1 MRMRMKTELNNFLEK
16 FDKKRFMFVA
26 KLTFIF
32 AAVFAIVNLVG
43 RTYTRYES
51 NVDINANANVAFFII
66 DQGTYESTIS
76 LDGLVPSADP
86 IYYTFYVAN
95 YKDSKRTK
103 VDMNYKIKFETT
115 TNLPLT
121 YEIIRNQS
129 FQGVHQNIIDSATV
143 RQDINN
149 VYYRVFTDNDTYSFT
164 HNSNQVDE
172 YVLKVVFPASYKD
185 YPDLYQG
192 VIELFSIIIDAR
204 QVV

>member
-1 MRMRMKTELNNFLEK
+1 MSDFLKK
-16 FDKKRFMFVA
+16 FDRKRFMFVA
-26 KLTFIF
+26 KLTFVVV
-32 AAVFAIVNLVG
+32 AVFLIVNLVG
-43 RTYTRYES
+43 STYTRYES

-95 YKDSKRTK
+95 YKDDKRTK
-103 VDMNYKIKFETT
+103 VDMDYNIKFETT

-121 YEIIRNQS
+121 YEIIRNQT
-129 FQGVHQNIIDSATV
+129 FQGQHQNIIDSATV
-143 RQDINN
+143 RQDVNS
-149 VYYRVFTDNDTYSFT
+149 VYYRVFTDNDTYHFT
-164 HNSNQVDE
+164 HNSNQADQ
-172 YVLKVVFPASYKD
+172 YVLKVNFPASYKD

>member
-1 MRMRMKTELNNFLEK
+1 MKDFFKK
-16 FDKKRFMFVA
+16 FDKKRFMFVT
-26 KLTFIF
+26 KIVFIF
-32 AAVFAIVNLVG
+32 VALVIIVRVVG

-66 DQGTYESTIS
+66 DQGTYESTIA

-103 VDMNYKIKFETT
+103 VDMDYNIKFETT

-121 YEIIRNQS
+121 YEIIRNQT
-129 FQGVHQNIIDSATV
+129 FQGPHTNIIDTNTV
-143 RQDINN
+143 RQDTNN

-192 VIELFSIIIDAR
+192 VIELFSIIIDAH
-204 QVV
+204 QVT

>member
-1 MRMRMKTELNNFLEK
+1 MKDFFKK

-26 KLTFIF
+26 KLAF
-32 AAVFAIVNLVG
+32 VFVGLVTIINIIG

-66 DQGTYESTIS
+66 DQGTYESSIS
-76 LDGLVPSADP
+76 LDGLVPSPNP

-95 YKDSKRTK
+95 YKGSKRTK
-103 VDMNYKIKFETT
+103 VDMDYKIKFETT

-129 FQGVHQNIIDSATV
+129 FSGPHTNIIDATSI
-143 RQDINN
+143 RQDDYN

-164 HNSNQVDE
+164 HNSNQIDE
-172 YVLKVVFPASYKD
+172 YVLKVTFPASYKD

-192 VIELFSIIIDAR
+192 VVELFSIIIDAE
-204 QVV
+204 QVT

>member
-1 MRMRMKTELNNFLEK
+1 MKDFFKK

-26 KLTFIF
+26 KIAFVFI
-32 AAVFAIVNLVG
+32 AVVVIVNVVG

-66 DQGTYESTIS
+66 DQGTYESSIK
-76 LDGLVPSADP
+76 LDGLVPSDNP

-95 YKDSKRTK
+95 HKNGKRTK

-121 YEIIRNQS
+121 YEIIRNQT
-129 FQGVHQNIIDSATV
+129 FQGAHTNIIDSTSI
-143 RQDINN
+143 RQDDDN

-164 HNSNQVDE
+164 HNSNQIDE
-172 YVLKVVFPASYKD
+172 YVLKVNFPASYKD

-192 VIELFSIIIDAR
+192 VIELFSIIIDAE
-204 QVV
+204 QVT

>member
-1 MRMRMKTELNNFLEK
+1 MKNFFEK

-26 KLTFIF
+26 RIAFIF
-32 AAVFAIVNLVG
+32 LGMFVVIRIIG

-76 LDGLVPSADP
+76 LDGLVPSPDP
-86 IYYTFYVAN
+86 VYYTFYVAN

-103 VDMNYKIKFETT
+103 VDMDYKIKFETT

-121 YEIIRNQS
+121 YEIIRNQT
-129 FQGVHQNIIDSATV
+129 FQGPHTNIIDSTSV
-143 RQDINN
+143 RQDDND
-149 VYYRVFTDNDTYSFT
+149 VYYRVFTDNDQYSFT
-164 HNSNQVDE
+164 HNSNQIDE
-172 YVLKVVFPASYKD
+172 YVLKVNFPASYKN

-192 VIELFSIIIDAR
+192 VIELFSIIIDAE

>member
-1 MRMRMKTELNNFLEK
+1 MKDFFKK
-16 FDKKRFMFVA
+16 FDKKRFMFVT
-26 KLTFIF
+26 KIVFIF
-32 AAVFAIVNLVG
+32 IGLAIIINIVG

-66 DQGTYESTIS
+66 DQGTYESSIS

-103 VDMNYKIKFETT
+103 VDMDYKIKFETT

-121 YEIIRNQS
+121 YEIIRNQT
-129 FQGVHQNIIDSATV
+129 FEGVHQNIIDATSI
-143 RQDINN
+143 RQDSNS
-149 VYYRVFTDNDTYSFT
+149 VYYRVFTDNDTYHFT
-164 HNSNQVDE
+164 HNSNQIDQ

-192 VIELFSIIIDAR
+192 VIELFSIIIDAE
-204 QVV
+204 QVT

>member
-1 MRMRMKTELNNFLEK
+1 MKNFFEK

-26 KLTFIF
+26 KIAFIF
-32 AAVFAIVNLVG
+32 ISVVAIVNIIG

-95 YKDSKRTK
+95 YKDTKRTK
-103 VDMNYKIKFETT
+103 VDMDYKIKFETT

-121 YEIIRNQS
+121 YEIIRNQT
-129 FQGVHQNIIDSATV
+129 FTGPHTNIIDSVSV
-143 RQDINN
+143 RQDDYD
-149 VYYRVFTDNDTYSFT
+149 VYYRVFTDNDTYHFT
-164 HNSNQVDE
+164 HNSNQIDE
-172 YVLKVVFPASYKD
+172 YVLKVTFPASYKNS
-185 YPDLYQG
+185 PDLYQG
-192 VIELFSIIIDAR
+192 VIELFSIIIDAN
-204 QVV
+204 QVT